1 MAPTWIAYGNQ
12 KGGVGKTTL
21 VLGCAD
27 ALAAGGARVLVID
40 LDPQGSATT
49 ALGVEISPDTLTAY
63 DVLAAN
69 TTGALGQA
77 IAPSTWEGIDV
88 VPADESLAHLEGQ
101 TLTAAE
107 HRLKVAALDSPELDA
122 YEYVLIDLPPSLG
135 RLTLNGL
142 VAADRVAIV
151 TLPEAFSTQAV
162 GQFLSTVS
170 DVAGHPAMNPGL
182 KIAGIIVN
190 AMDRRL
196 GEHAFQME
204 QLHEAY
210 GEQVLTPVLPA
221 WSAAKD
227 MTSARRP
234 PRLTG
239 NRKGNE
245 MAELFGQIA
254 RKVQEA

>member
-1 MAPTWIAYGNQ
+1 MDPVWTAYGNQ

-27 ALAAGGARVLVID
+27 AWATAGTRVLVID

-63 DVLAAN
+63 DVLTAN
-69 TTGALGQA
+69 APGTLGQA
-77 IAPSTWEGIDV
+77 IAPSAWEGIDV
-88 VPADESLAHLEGQ
+88 VPADESLASLESE

-107 HRLKVAALDSPELDA
+107 QRLKVAALDSPELEA
-122 YEYVLIDLPPSLG
+122 YAHVLIDLPPSLG

-142 VAADRVAIV
+142 VAADRVAVV
-151 TLPEAFSTQAV
+151 TVPEAFSTQAV
-162 GQFLSTVS
+162 GQFLSTVA
-170 DVAGHPAMNPGL
+170 DVARHPMMNPSL
-182 KIAGIIVN
+182 KTAGIIVN
-190 AMDRRL
+190 AIDRRL

-204 QLHEAY
+204 QLYEAY
-210 GEQVLTPVLPA
+210 GDQMLAPAVPA

-239 NRKGNE
+239 NRKGN
-245 MAELFGQIA
+245 ALADVFAQITQQL
-254 RKVQEA
+254 QEA